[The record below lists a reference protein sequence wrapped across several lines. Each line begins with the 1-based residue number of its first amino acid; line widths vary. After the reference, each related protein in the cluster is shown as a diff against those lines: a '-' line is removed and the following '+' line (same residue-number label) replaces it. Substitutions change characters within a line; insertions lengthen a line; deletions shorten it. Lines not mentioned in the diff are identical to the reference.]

1 MAYIHYTVM
10 KVNESKDTRLL
21 IKKTTRTKLKGMKRG
36 GETYDTLINRL
47 MKTEKKTLMKWTH
60 DDVEHTMRNLYDLDP
75 SPEDVENVAGLIDWD
90 CARGHEQVRQA
101 VEEYLATKEAE
112 DKEGIAP

>member
-1 MAYIHYTVM
+1 M
-10 KVNESKDTRLL
+10 KKQRKTIQVTPDTHHDLNDFRRKEETFGAAIARL
-21 IKKTTRTKLKGMKRG
+21 IKERK
-36 GETYDTLINRL
+36 EIL
-47 MKTEKKTLMKWTH
+47 MAWTH
-60 DDVEHTMRNLYDLDP
+60 EDIKEAMKMLYDLDP